1 MHAVTAHAIDIDQS
15 NFETAVLEESR
26 KRPVLVDFW
35 APWCGPCRA
44 LTPVLERLAEAY
56 AGRFLLARVNSDE
69 NADLAAS
76 FGVRGI
82 PNVKAFDGGRLADEF
97 TGALPEGAVRQF
109 IDRLLPSAA
118 ELKRRAATS
127 AFSQGDAGSALAT
140 LEDAQAL
147 EPANEAVKLDRA
159 EILHALGRASEARA
173 LLGEL
178 GPLAMRDPR
187 ASRLH
192 AELAFASGQNDV
204 PLAELERRVRSQP
217 ADLDARLALARRYAA
232 ERRYEAALEQFLQIV
247 RIDRDFADD
256 AGRKNML
263 AVFDLL
269 GAEHEI
275 TGRYRRLL
283 AAALH

>member
-1 MHAVTAHAIDIDQS
+1 MTAHAIDIDRS

-69 NADLAAS
+69 NAELAAA

-82 PNVKAFDGGRLADEF
+82 PNVKAFDDGKLADEF

-118 ELKRRAATS
+118 ELKRREAKG
-127 AFSQGDAGSALAT
+127 AFARGDAAAALAI
-140 LEDAQAL
+140 LEAAQAM
-147 EPANEAVKLDRA
+147 EPNDDAIKLDRA
-159 EILHALGRASEARA
+159 EILHALGRATEAQA

-178 GPLAMRDPR
+178 GPLALRDPR
-187 ASRLH
+187 AGRLR
-192 AELAFASGQNDV
+192 AELAFAQAPDDV
-204 PLAELERRVRSQP
+204 SLADLEQRVRTRP

-232 ERRYEAALEQFLQIV
+232 ERRYEPALEQLLQIV
-247 RIDRDFADD
+247 RADRRFADD

-263 AVFDLL
+263 AVFELL
-269 GAEHEI
+269 GDEHEL
-275 TGRYRRLL
+275 TGKYRRLL